1 MDGIIIGRS
10 YHILNETLQKIFCF
24 EQKIYEILI
33 HVKNVF
39 FCSERV
45 IFFKVIT

>member
-1 MDGIIIGRS
+1 MDGIIVGLS

-24 EQKIYEILI
+24 VQKNYEILI
-33 HVKNVF
+33 HVKSVF

-45 IFFKVIT
+45 NFFKVIT